1 MVEWSSRR
9 SGGGWR
15 EKADFMV
22 LVSVA
27 DAATSKRLHSTLI
40 SLSLLSL
47 YLPTA
52 ESLLAWLL
60 LLLIWTLNNATL
72 LWVVLVLAAV
82 VPQKTK
88 EWESESRR
96 DFKITHSTC
105 SPNPIL
111 FPLLFFMISRSRIK
125 SSRPLEKNEMICF
138 LFYFY
143 YYYDYYYKRRKW
155 GGFDF
160 QKWYDENNAC
170 FPLDWCMAL
179 TLYYVHFN
187 LFFSNK

>member
-1 MVEWSSRR
+1 MKRK
-9 SGGGWR
+9 SGFHGVG
-15 EKADFMV
+15 
-22 LVSVA
+22 VSCRCC
-27 DAATSKRLHSTLI
+27 DKQKT
-40 SLSLLSL
+40 SL
-47 YLPTA
+47 YTYFP
-52 ESLLAWLL
+52 LLAKFILADCRVSTSL
-60 LLLIWTLNNATL
+60 TAAAVDMNVEQCNSALGC
-72 LWVVLVLAAV
+72 LVLAVV

-111 FPLLFFMISRSRIK
+111 FRLLFFMISRRRIK
-125 SSRPLEKNEMICF
+125 SSRPSEKNELICF

-179 TLYYVHFN
+179 TVYYVHFN